1 MKKFISIFLITAML
15 FSTVSSLGV
24 SATQE
29 LTPYR
34 DLTTLRYYTNYYLSS
49 TGMCKPFYWY
59 DTKIEDALKNINEVL
74 RDKTSTDEDYLIAYN
89 TLFSADYNLTIAP
102 DFAEGAYNLALKE
115 QNYNNWYSEEDWE
128 RFETTRASLGKA
140 LETQLPTKISEAF
153 YDMLYSYNVMTN
165 RYTLKGDINKDG
177 VVNITDVTLIQKY
190 LVGNAEL
197 TGAQKML
204 TSAYNY
210 ENIDINEATTIQ
222 KYSINLLSEMP
233 NNKVFL
239 SDFETYESDERITER
254 AMNFIIC
261 PRTND
266 GIYNLRNGYYDTQFL
281 EEYYFATNKDNK

>member
-1 MKKFISIFLITAML
+1 ML

-177 VVNITDVTLIQKY
+177 VVNISDVTLIQKY
-190 LVGNAEL
+190 LVGDADL

-210 ENIDINEATTIQ
+210 ENININEATTIQ

-281 EEYYFATNKDNK
+281 EEYYFVTNKDNK